1 VIDPGGN
8 FDRRVRVGAAGVR
21 QPAEVLPPELGD
33 PVSITRARW
42 VGRLALTI
50 AVLAAVGG
58 VALAVAAV
66 ADPVTVRW
74 GTGAILLVLLAATVL
89 FCAHAGGHAW
99 FVPLPAFA
107 LAALWA
113 FTASARSPAAGWW
126 LLTLS
131 AVACGGAVVIAG
143 TALRQRFQASL
154 VVCTPVRGAS
164 GAAVTALSPVG
175 VVQVGGETW
184 SAESVSG
191 TLPAG
196 VPVHVLSVRGVR
208 LLVWSEVGTVPGAS
222 VIDIKE
228 DQP

>member
-1 VIDPGGN
+1 METGDS
-8 FDRRVRVGAAGVR
+8 FDRRPRVRAAGER
-21 QPAEVLPPELGD
+21 QPDGVLPLELGD
-33 PVSITRARW
+33 PVSITRAKW

-50 AVLAAVGG
+50 AVLATVGG
-58 VALAVAAV
+58 IAFAVSAV

-74 GTGAILLVLLAATVL
+74 GTGAILLVLLAAAVL
-89 FCAHAGGHAW
+89 LCAHAGGHAW

-113 FTASARSPAAGWW
+113 FTVSARSPAAGWW
-126 LLTLS
+126 LVTLS
-131 AVACGGAVVIAG
+131 AVACGGAVVVAG
-143 TALRQRFQASL
+143 TAF
-154 VVCTPVRGAS
+154 AS
-164 GAAVTALSPVG
+164 GCGCRWWFWRRCAVLRGVAVTALSPVG
-175 VVQVGGETW
+175 VVQVGGEAW

-208 LLVWSEVGTVPGAS
+208 LEVWSEEGTVPDAS

-228 DQP
+228 D

>member
-1 VIDPGGN
+1 MIETGGS
-8 FDRRVRVGAAGVR
+8 FDRRPRVAAVGGSQTAGVYS
-21 QPAEVLPPELGD
+21 PNHGD
-33 PVSITRARW
+33 LASVSRVRW

-58 VALAVAAV
+58 IAFAVAAV

-74 GTGAILLVLLAATVL
+74 GTAAILLVLLAAVIL
-89 FCAHAGGHAW
+89 LCAHAGGHAW
-99 FVPLPAFA
+99 FVPLPALA

-126 LLTLS
+126 LVTLS
-131 AVACGGAVVIAG
+131 ALACGGAVVVAG
-143 TALRQRFQASL
+143 TALRQRARMSL
-154 VVCTPVRGAS
+154 VVLAPVRGAT
-164 GAAVTALSPVG
+164 GVAVTALTPVG
-175 VVQVGGETW
+175 VVQVGGEAW

-208 LLVWSEVGTVPGAS
+208 LEVWSEEGTVPDAS

-228 DQP
+228 D